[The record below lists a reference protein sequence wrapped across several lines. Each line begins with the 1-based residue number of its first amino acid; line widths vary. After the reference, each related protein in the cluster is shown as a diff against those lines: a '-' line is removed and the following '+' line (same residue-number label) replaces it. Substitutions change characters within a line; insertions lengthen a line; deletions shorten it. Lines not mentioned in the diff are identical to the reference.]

1 MRWMKLEPITQSE
14 VNQKEKHRF
23 CILRHVYGIRKM
35 VRMILDVRQQKGYI
49 PIFSFLPN
57 KSITVSVGLDLL
69 FVVYAHTAFLVPCLL
84 MYSVISLLSLFV
96 SS

>member
-1 MRWMKLEPITQSE
+1 MRGMKLEPIIQSE
-14 VNQKEKHRF
+14 VNQKEKHQF

-49 PIFSFLPN
+49 PIFLFLPN
-57 KSITVSVGLDLL
+57 KSITVSAGLDLL
-69 FVVYAHTAFLVPCLL
+69 FVVYAHSAFLMPCLL